1 MLSISANLKRV
12 REKQGMTQAEVAA
25 KVGITQ
31 AACVQFEKGIRIPNA
46 MTLKAIADALE
57 VPVGSLYEELDE

>member
-12 REKQGMTQAEVAA
+12 REEKGVTQAEVAA

-46 MTLKAIADALE
+46 VTLKAIADALE
-57 VPVGSLYEELDE
+57 VPIESLYEEFGE

>member
-1 MLSISANLKRV
+1 MLSIALNLKNA

-46 MTLKAIADALE
+46 VTLKAIADALE
-57 VPVGSLYEELDE
+57 VPVGSLYEEFEE

>member
-12 REKQGMTQAEVAA
+12 REEKGMTQTEVAA

-46 MTLKAIADALE
+46 VTLKAIADALE
-57 VPVGSLYEELDE
+57 VPVGSLYEEFGE

>member
-1 MLSISANLKRV
+1 MLSISANLKKV
-12 REKQGMTQAEVAA
+12 REGKGMTQAEVAA

-46 MTLKAIADALE
+46 VTLKAIADALE
-57 VPVGSLYEELDE
+57 VPVGSLYEEFDE